1 MCRFP
6 FCDQRRDNLS
16 IGQNNTC
23 LKKNCVIMI
32 GIKTPISVDGSMNN
46 EGRGQRGLTTRKLLV
61 ARGLPNKQ
69 IARQLNISEGTV
81 KVHLHQIYSQFN
93 IRNRTV
99 MVALVRSMV
108 TAP

>member
-1 MCRFP
+1 
-6 FCDQRRDNLS
+6 
-16 IGQNNTC
+16 
-23 LKKNCVIMI
+23 MI
-32 GIKTPISVDGSMNN
+32 GIKTPISVDGSMMNN
-46 EGRGQRGLTTRKLLV
+46 EARRERGLTTRKREIALLV
-61 ARGLPNKQ
+61 AQGLSNKQ
-69 IARQLNISEGTV
+69 IARQLNITEGTV

>member
-1 MCRFP
+1 M
-6 FCDQRRDNLS
+6 
-16 IGQNNTC
+16 
-23 LKKNCVIMI
+23 
-32 GIKTPISVDGSMNN
+32 MNN
-46 EGRGQRGLTTRKLLV
+46 EARRERGLTTRKREIALLV
-61 ARGLPNKQ
+61 AQGLSNKQ
-69 IARQLNISEGTV
+69 IARQLNITEGTV